1 MASSFVLTIAEGSD
15 SGQRIELVQRSLLI
29 GRDPSCDLVINDVEV
44 SRRHARLIAQSGGY
58 AVEDLGSTNGTFVD
72 EQRIKNVVPLK
83 SGAIIRLGDSVR
95 LAFEEARPDE
105 AETRGLATEPKEA
118 ALHTIRPMF
127 APPLEAPG
135 EPAPM
140 AGPATLEPEAALASV
155 PRRPRRKGLRLP
167 IFSKPWMLILVILLS
182 SGLCMAVF
190 LFFVDVFNLW
200 CSWFSWALSACS

>member
-1 MASSFVLTIAEGSD
+1 MPVVQTVGPLTERRPGPPPTASDAGLARFGALPAPQLEWNAE
-15 SGQRIELVQRSLLI
+15 
-29 GRDPSCDLVINDVEV
+29 VE
-44 SRRHARLIAQSGGY
+44 RATAHLY
-58 AVEDLGSTNGTFVD
+58 E
-72 EQRIKNVVPLK
+72 RIKNVVPLK

-140 AGPATLEPEAALASV
+140 TGPATLEPEAALASV